1 MLMLMPFISASSLGG
16 ADKDTDLNKNAL
28 GKIYELLRKI
38 EKENS
43 N

>member
-1 MLMLMPFISASSLGG
+1 MLMLMPFISASGLGG
-16 ADKDTDLNKNAL
+16 ADKDQEINKNAL
-28 GKIYELLRKI
+28 GRIYAVLRKI